1 MLWLRQ
7 NQSDIFSGSLTGCSS
22 TKAILEEL
30 GNQGEGC
37 EWSCK
42 SEPLSW
48 VV

>member
-1 MLWLRQ
+1 V
-7 NQSDIFSGSLTGCSS
+7 SS
-22 TKAILEEL
+22 TSLVRYKDTDYSVPVRYGYQDVFIKAYVD
-30 GNQGEGC
+30 C